1 MFNISNY
8 SYENC
13 GKKCK
18 NLDHGDRINRVLVN
32 NSVALDKL
40 AAFIAKTCRNF
51 AHVLDHQ
58 VGKSISIT
66 FTYAHFYLS
75 INKCILMSG
84 SNQCDFEIRFFLKG
98 QSALHVATVARKFAI
113 VEWLINNVSSKKK

>member
-1 MFNISNY
+1 MNMFNISNY

-32 NSVALDKL
+32 SSVELDKL

-58 VGKSISIT
+58 VRIELCNIFHIHLCKSYI
-66 FTYAHFYLS
+66 
-75 INKCILMSG
+75 
-84 SNQCDFEIRFFLKG
+84 
-98 QSALHVATVARKFAI
+98 
-113 VEWLINNVSSKKK
+113 